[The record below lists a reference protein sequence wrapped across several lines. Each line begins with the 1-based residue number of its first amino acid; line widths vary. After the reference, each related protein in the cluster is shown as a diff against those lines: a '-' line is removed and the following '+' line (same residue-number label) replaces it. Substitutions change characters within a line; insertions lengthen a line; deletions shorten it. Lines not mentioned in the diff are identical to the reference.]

1 MEVTMNNKKQSSVEQ
16 VFSHIK
22 ASRNDIQYWNDSM
35 LVDWLLEQEDRFKA
49 MHKEEIVKAYNR
61 DVINKKQNW
70 FIENGE
76 RYYNLHYKEEQVGIS
91 DKENQL
97 GKTNPDYKFEDG
109 V

>member
-1 MEVTMNNKKQSSVEQ
+1 MENKQGC
-16 VFSHIK
+16 
-22 ASRNDIQYWNDSM
+22 
-35 LVDWLLEQEDRFKA
+35 VDWLVEEINKQKAWADPSKLEPIIQQAKV

-76 RYYNLHYKEEQVGIS
+76 KYYNLHYKGDQVGIS
-91 DKENQL
+91 GKEEQV